1 MDTYKITTM
10 TNPLTIEDE
19 DRKIDIY
26 DKSIKELFFKD
37 RHTIIVRRLY
47 EEGEAVSTYNL
58 TEESYHWK
66 KYDHINKTPIIPII
80 STIGITAI
88 AMILLK
94 KAKSKV

>member
-1 MDTYKITTM
+1 MPRRFKIEIETLISNQPYISIMDTYKITTM

-19 DRKIDIY
+19 DRKVDIY
-26 DKSIKELFFKD
+26 DKSIKALFFKD

-66 KYDHINKTPIIPII
+66 NTII
-80 STIGITAI
+80 
-88 AMILLK
+88 
-94 KAKSKV
+94 